1 MNKRKKIYTN
11 IGDHLLKQL
20 WSQLSIDVK
29 IRMSIEDA
37 GIFSG
42 GFSHQ
47 LKRIIMDLK

>member
-1 MNKRKKIYTN
+1 MTKHKKIYTN

-29 IRMSIEDA
+29 IRMSLEES

-42 GFSHQ
+42 GISHE
-47 LKRIIMDLK
+47 LKRIIMAIK